1 MIMWQDILK
10 GAVANILIDWVTLS
24 RYENIEIYEEEDEI
38 TISEYSHPNKMVEN
52 VEVKYS
58 IGVYRENDGI
68 KIKFHSGVARVTIE
82 GQVIETEFEE
92 FNIMRNDAV
101 GSVRFVPL
109 VIEPKFLSAEIIKG
123 VDGEFVFRSNRRIYL
138 GLE

>member
-1 MIMWQDILK
+1 MWQDILK